1 MSLIGAHVTLLMG
14 PTVVLPVPPP
24 ALQMLESIEITHS
37 DEGRSGFQIVFK
49 AVRNKADL
57 VDYLLFANPQFRAGN
72 RVIITCTFGSIPLV
86 LMDGIITNQ
95 QLQPGNPGSEPA
107 SLTLTGEDVSVM
119 MDLEEKNAEHPA
131 QPDNVIAMKL
141 IIGYAQYGLIP
152 LVIPP
157 LTLDVPLPIERTP
170 VQRATDLAY
179 LTEIA
184 GRHAYTFF
192 IIPGPII
199 GTNTAYWG
207 PPIRTT
213 PPQRALTVNMGP
225 ETNVESIQFE
235 RTPTEATT
243 VRGSVQDRTT
253 NQRLPVMS
261 FLTTRPPLAINSPLL
276 DRVLT
281 RTEAFGGRSG
291 QNTQQAM
298 AEAQARTDQ
307 SMDTVKVEGE
317 LNTAAYGLP
326 LIARGLVG
334 LRGVGFSYDG
344 LYYVKKVTHSIRM
357 GSYKQKFTL
366 TREGTGSTVPVV
378 IP

>member
-1 MSLIGAHVTLLMG
+1 MSLIGAHLTLLMG
-14 PTVVLPVPPP
+14 PTVTLPVPPP
-24 ALQMLESIEITHS
+24 ALQMLDSIEITHS

-49 AVRNKADL
+49 AVRSKADMI
-57 VDYLLFANPQFRAGN
+57 DYLLFANPQFRAGN

-86 LMDGIITNQ
+86 LMDGIITNH
-95 QLQPGNPGSEPA
+95 QLQPGSPGSEPA

-141 IIGYAQYGLIP
+141 ILGYAQYGMIP

-157 LTLDVPLPIERTP
+157 LMLDVPLPIERTP
-170 VQRATDLAY
+170 VQRGTDLAY

-184 GRHAYTFF
+184 SRHAYTFF
-192 IIPGPII
+192 LIPGPVM
-199 GTNTAYWG
+199 GVNTAYWG

-225 ETNVESIQFE
+225 ATNVDSIQFE
-235 RTPTEATT
+235 RTPAEATT
-243 VRGSVQDRTT
+243 VQGSVQDRTT

-276 DRVLT
+276 DRALT
-281 RTEAFGGRSG
+281 RTETFGGRSG
-291 QNTQQAM
+291 QNAQQAM

-344 LYYVKKVTHSIRM
+344 LYYVKKVTHVIRA

-366 TREGTGSTVPVV
+366 TREGTGSTVPMVV
-378 IP
+378 P